1 MNKIKSQIL
10 EICEEVTFKR
20 GLTDKLYGCAEMF
33 GEDCIVLYEGI
44 NFIRYTSP
52 TECQEKCDF
61 YFPGEARKLT
71 ELGYDHCI
79 GHLKMPDD
87 SFRLVYDKDA
97 IIEHLKSEDQKLKW
111 VQWLLNNGANPNAEN
126 LDGSTPL
133 VSAAQENHF
142 TVEFQPLRDSH

>member
-52 TECQEKCDF
+52 THCQEMCDF

-71 ELGYDHCI
+71 ELGYDHCII

-97 IIEHLKSEDQKLKW
+97 IIEHLKSEYMQDKSGLFS
-111 VQWLLNNGANPNAEN
+111 GEE
-126 LDGSTPL
+126 DCET
-133 VSAAQENHF
+133 SA
-142 TVEFQPLRDSH
+142 VEFYEYNILGTGMKGVPAFATVMKY